1 MIPTTSAS
9 KRGREVARFLVVGAT
24 SAALNTAIIVALT
37 ETFRL
42 HYLVSYAVCF
52 VLVTLY
58 GFAANRS
65 WSFAVKGPV
74 RRQELVRYYVTTI
87 IATVLAMA
95 FSNLMVRA
103 GMAYW
108 LAVFLSAGVIAPL
121 NFVAH
126 RFWSFGAGA
135 DQ

>member
-1 MIPTTSAS
+1 MTPTSIVRQHS
-9 KRGREVARFLVVGAT
+9 EGLVRFLVVGAT

-37 ETFRL
+37 ETLGL
-42 HYLVSYAVCF
+42 HYLVSYALCF
-52 VLVTLY
+52 VLVTLF

-65 WSFAVKGPV
+65 WSFAVKGPLRHHEV
-74 RRQELVRYYVTTI
+74 ARYYFTTI
-87 IATVLAMA
+87 VGTASAMIL
-95 FSNLMVRA
+95 SGLMVWA

-108 LAVFLSAGVIAPL
+108 LAVFLAAGIIAPI
-121 NFVAH
+121 NFIAH